1 MTERLLMQPI
11 RSIDL
16 HLHTTISDGTDTPEE
31 LLAAARAAKL
41 FLFSITDHDALDAAF
56 LVPLLLK
63 AGDPKFLSGIEFTS
77 KDETG
82 KCHILGYGFD
92 SNNPALLALAARGHD
107 LRVKKAAARFDF
119 LESEYSISFPK
130 EEVERVLSLKG
141 PSKAHIWNL
150 MVRLGYAAT
159 MEEALQK
166 LGRMYYTGEYISAE
180 EAIAAILG
188 AGGVPVLA
196 HPFHGSGNE
205 RIEPDKMEERIVHL
219 MGYGL
224 QGLEVFYS
232 TFAPEVRQ
240 AALALAKKYRLFA
253 TAGSDYHG
261 TNKRVQIGETG
272 LYPND
277 LPGEL
282 LAFLARFGLA

>member
-1 MTERLLMQPI
+1 MTNI
-11 RSIDL
+11 TDIDL
-16 HLHTTISDGTDTPEE
+16 HLHTTVSDGTDSPEE
-31 LLAAARAAKL
+31 LLASVRASGL
-41 FLFSITDHDALDAAF
+41 SLFSVTDHDALDAARI
-56 LVPLLLK
+56 LPKLLTV
-63 AGDPKFLSGIEFTS
+63 GDPHFLSGIEFTS

-92 SNNPALLALAARGHD
+92 PEHPAMVALAARGHE

-119 LESEYSISFPK
+119 LESEYGISFPK

-150 MVRLGYAAT
+150 MVKFGYAAT

-232 TFAPEVRQ
+232 TFSPEVRQ

-277 LPGEL
+277 LPKEL
-282 LAFLARFGLA
+282 LAFLVRFGLA